1 MPWIRII
8 APEAYVKKTFDIFQ
22 NRWVS
27 YYNIKIKSKSESRYW
42 KDPKYTLV
50 EMDFRINPMDMEEW
64 KAFFKN
70 VLGFEALNVDETGE
84 GDYDLA
90 HYVTGGI
97 SITNDN
103 PWLLLSLL
111 EKDIIHET

>member
-8 APEAYVKKTFDIFQ
+8 APEAYVKKTFDSIK
-22 NRWVS
+22 NRWGA
-27 YYNIKIKSKSESRYW
+27 YYNIKIKSKSKSRYW
-42 KDPKYTLV
+42 KDPTYTLA
-50 EMDFRINPMDMEEW
+50 EMNFRINPMKMEEW

-70 VLGFEALNVDETGE
+70 VLGFEALNIDETGG

-90 HYVTGGI
+90 HYVPGGI

-103 PWLLLSLL
+103 PWLLLSLF
-111 EKDIIHET
+111 EKDILQD